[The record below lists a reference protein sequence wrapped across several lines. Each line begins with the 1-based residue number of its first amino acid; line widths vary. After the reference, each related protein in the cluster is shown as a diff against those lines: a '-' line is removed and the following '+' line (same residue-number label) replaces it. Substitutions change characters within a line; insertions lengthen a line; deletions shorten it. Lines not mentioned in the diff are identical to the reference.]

1 MGIWLGIALDG
12 VPESLVIG
20 MLIAAAVGSGTAL
33 TFGGIMPS
41 VAPFVVGVFLA
52 NLPEAMSSSVTMHRT
67 GMSTRKILMMW
78 GSLVVLTTAGAAI
91 GASTLPADPTG
102 AVMYFMLGVEGLAG
116 GAMLTML
123 STTMLPEAFEQ
134 GGGTI
139 VGMSTLGGFLAALSV
154 TMM

>member
-1 MGIWLGIALDG
+1 MSLFFMKSSRRTLGAADALG
-12 VPESLVIG
+12 RL
-20 MLIAAAVGSGTAL
+20 
-33 TFGGIMPS
+33 
-41 VAPFVVGVFLA
+41 
-52 NLPEAMSSSVTMHRT
+52 
-67 GMSTRKILMMW
+67 
-78 GSLVVLTTAGAAI
+78 LTTAGAAI